1 MSMIRRFKAR
11 GNWKSGVN
19 DQFVD
24 IKALDIFIK
33 ILPWMLAVEAI
44 VRGWEVMRITGMLFN
59 STLNPLRGDPGEDA
73 FGFEFFGF
81 SMFLAGAMMIV
92 GLLLRRFWVIII
104 ACLLGFVSYLLLS
117 VSYFVEGFIGTSGAG
132 ARAGITFLIIAGLWV
147 FKGFFSASKKS
158 LDDLEKVADEQYKKV
173 IDND

>member
-1 MSMIRRFKAR
+1 MIRRFKAR

-19 DQFVD
+19 DQFID

-59 STLNPLRGDPGEDA
+59 FTPTPLRLTTPAESG

-81 SMFLAGAMMIV
+81 SMFMAGVVMIV

-104 ACLLGFVSYLLLS
+104 ACQLGFASYLLLS

-132 ARAGITFLIIAGLWV
+132 ARAGITFLILTGLWV
-147 FKGFFSASKKS
+147 FKGFFAASKKS
-158 LDDLEKVADEQYKKV
+158 LDDLEKVADEQDRKV